1 MTAEL
6 EKIVKKS
13 GWKLEKKFNKH
24 YVGFKHGFPNA
35 FGIHLVSNKSLE
47 VFLKIP
53 KKEFLK
59 MQRVIP
65 YKSEYDERW
74 KQATVRIDDQFKL
87 QKLISAFR
95 MSYEYILGK

>member
-1 MTAEL
+1 MLFRTAFVER
-6 EKIVKKS
+6 
-13 GWKLEKKFNKH
+13 G
-24 YVGFKHGFPNA
+24 
-35 FGIHLVSNKSLE
+35 VSRRKVRIPTSWAGRKSLE

-53 KKEFLK
+53 KKEFSK

-65 YKSEYDERW
+65 YELEYDERW
-74 KQATVRIDDQFKL
+74 KQATVRIDDQLKL